1 VRSYDLATGESIW
14 EGPGLTLN
22 AIPSPLESEG
32 VVYLTSGFR
41 GSVAYAVRLED
52 ARGDIGASP
61 AILWRRD
68 RDTPYVPSPLLY
80 EGIFYLVKSNSGIL
94 TALDAKTGKP
104 HFGPERLDSIAEIYA
119 SPVAAAGRVYILGR
133 DGNALVLASGP
144 KLEVLASNSLDDGF
158 DASPVLSGTEMY
170 LRGYRYLYRIEAE

>member
-1 VRSYDLATGESIW
+1 VRSYDLRTGEVIW

-22 AIPSPLESEG
+22 AIPTPLESEG

-41 GSVAYAVRLED
+41 GSAAYAVRLAD
-52 ARGDIGASP
+52 AKGDIESSS

-80 EGIFYLVKSNSGIL
+80 EGVLYLVKSNSGIL
-94 TALDAKTGKP
+94 TALDGRTGEVL
-104 HFGPERLDSIAEIYA
+104 FGPERLEPIAEIYA

-133 DGNALVLASGP
+133 DGNAMVLASGRA
-144 KLEVLASNSLDDGF
+144 LSVIARSSLDDGF
-158 DASPVLSGTEMY
+158 DASPVLSGKEMY
-170 LRGYRYLYRIEAE
+170 LRGYRYLYKLAGE